1 MTWLFFVTVLLGGA
15 LSNWPAKKKKPG
27 PISVV
32 SGVTIFGVS
41 ERANR
46 LEQSK
51 V

>member
-1 MTWLFFVTVLLGGA
+1 MTCLFFVNVLLGGA
-15 LSNWPAKKKKPG
+15 LSNWPAKKKLG

-32 SGVTIFGVS
+32 SGVTIFEVS

>member
-15 LSNWPAKKKKPG
+15 LSNWPAKKNNPG